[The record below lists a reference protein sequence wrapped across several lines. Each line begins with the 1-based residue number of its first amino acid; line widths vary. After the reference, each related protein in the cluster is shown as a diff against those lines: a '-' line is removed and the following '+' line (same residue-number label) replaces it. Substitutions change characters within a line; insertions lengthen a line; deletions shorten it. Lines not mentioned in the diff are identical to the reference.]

1 MPLVLFSCIVIIVDS
16 LPSAKSVSFLVLEL
30 FSVLTLTVPL
40 TISPGL
46 YSAFSNLISK
56 DKSVP
61 FSNLLNIIDC
71 HLFKGCR
78 TDDLKFM
85 LILFVNFFRIDCLQ
99 GRCYG
104 VMVSGFTNRVIG
116 KYLLSI
122 VVLTTCYLRQFMTF
136 DKLR

>member
-1 MPLVLFSCIVIIVDS
+1 MLRLPVPLVLFSCIVIIVDS

-30 FSVLTLTVPL
+30 FSVLTVTVPL

-85 LILFVNFFRIDCLQ
+85 LILFVNFFRIDLYLQ

-104 VMVSGFTNRVIG
+104 VMVAGFTNRVIG
-116 KYLLSI
+116 NILLLI
-122 VVLTTCYLRQFMTF
+122 GNL
-136 DKLR
+136 

>member
-1 MPLVLFSCIVIIVDS
+1 MLRLSVPLVLFSCIVIIVDS
-16 LPSAKSVSFLVLEL
+16 LPSAKNVSFLVLEL
-30 FSVLTLTVPL
+30 FSALTVTVPL

-78 TDDLKFM
+78 TDDLKVYAYS
-85 LILFVNFFRIDCLQ
+85 IRQLFESTFVYRAGI
-99 GRCYG
+99 
-104 VMVSGFTNRVIG
+104 MVVGFTIQFIG
-116 KYLLSI
+116 NI
-122 VVLTTCYLRQFMTF
+122 FF
-136 DKLR
+136 

>member
-1 MPLVLFSCIVIIVDS
+1 
-16 LPSAKSVSFLVLEL
+16 LPSAKSVSFLVMEL
-30 FSVLTLTVPL
+30 FSVLTVTVPL

-85 LILFVNFFRIDCLQ
+85 LILFVNFFRIDLCLQ

-104 VMVSGFTNRVIG
+104 VMVAGFTNRVISNISFN
-116 KYLLSI
+116 L
-122 VVLTTCYLRQFMTF
+122 VLTTCYLRQFMTF

>member
-16 LPSAKSVSFLVLEL
+16 LPSAKSVSFLVVEL
-30 FSVLTLTVPL
+30 FSVLTVTVPL

-85 LILFVNFFRIDCLQ
+85 LILFVNFFRIDCLE

-104 VMVSGFTNRVIG
+104 VMVAGFTNRLIG
-116 KYLLSI
+116 NISFNSSSHYLLSKAI
-122 VVLTTCYLRQFMTF
+122 Y
-136 DKLR
+136 DI

>member
-1 MPLVLFSCIVIIVDS
+1 VLRLPVPLVLFSCIVIIVDS
-16 LPSAKSVSFLVLEL
+16 LPSAKSVSFLVLEV
-30 FSVLTLTVPL
+30 FSVLTVTVPL

-85 LILFVNFFRIDCLQ
+85 LILFVNFFESTCVYRA
-99 GRCYG
+99 G
-104 VMVSGFTNRVIG
+104 VMVARFTNKVIG
-116 KYLLSI
+116 NI
-122 VVLTTCYLRQFMTF
+122 FFQ
-136 DKLR
+136 

>member
-16 LPSAKSVSFLVLEL
+16 LPSAKSVSFLVVEL
-30 FSVLTLTVPL
+30 FSVLTVTVPL

-85 LILFVNFFRIDCLQ
+85 LILFVNFFRIDLCLQ

-104 VMVSGFTNRVIG
+104 VMVAGFTNKVIG
-116 KYLLSI
+116 NI
-122 VVLTTCYLRQFMTF
+122 FFQ
-136 DKLR
+136 

>member
-1 MPLVLFSCIVIIVDS
+1 VLRLPVPLVLFSCMVIIVDS

-30 FSVLTLTVPL
+30 FSVLTVTVPL

-78 TDDLKFM
+78 TDDLKF
-85 LILFVNFFRIDCLQ
+85 
-99 GRCYG
+99 YAY
-104 VMVSGFTNRVIG
+104 S
-116 KYLLSI
+116 
-122 VVLTTCYLRQFMTF
+122 LRQLFSNRLVFTGQVLWWL
-136 DKLR
+136 DLLIRL

>member
-61 FSNLLNIIDC
+61 FNNLLNIIDC

-85 LILFVNFFRIDCLQ
+85 LILFVNFFRIDCLE

-104 VMVSGFTNRVIG
+104 VMVAGFTNRVIG
-116 KYLLSI
+116 NISFNSSSHYLLS
-122 VVLTTCYLRQFMTF
+122 RQFMTF

>member
-1 MPLVLFSCIVIIVDS
+1 MLRLPVPLVLFSCIVIIVDS

-30 FSVLTLTVPL
+30 FSVLTVTVPL

-61 FSNLLNIIDC
+61 FSNLLNITGC

-78 TDDLKFM
+78 TDKLKVYAYSIRQ
-85 LILFVNFFRIDCLQ
+85 LFRINYVH
-99 GRCYG
+99 RVS
-104 VMVSGFTNRVIG
+104 VMVVGFTIQVMGNIFV
-116 KYLLSI
+116 
-122 VVLTTCYLRQFMTF
+122 
-136 DKLR
+136 